1 MIIEIFSI
9 FFLSSGIGYLA
20 FYYVSLLINE
30 NHEEEFTPFPIPRV
44 YNVRHPSYVKM
55 HGVLDTIEEIDE

>member
-20 FYYVSLLINE
+20 FYYVSLLMNE
-30 NHEEEFTPFPIPRV
+30 DYEEEFTPFPIPRL
-44 YNVRHPSYVKM
+44 YNIRHPSHVKT

>member
-30 NHEEEFTPFPIPRV
+30 NYEEEFTPFPIPRV

-55 HGVLDTIEEIDE
+55 HGVLDTIEEFDE